1 MTTMVRMQAFLGLME
16 SVSRA
21 QTASQVYEAALDCV
35 SQALDVERAAILLFD
50 PDGVMRFKA
59 WRGLSERYRNA
70 VEGHTPWRPE
80 TRDAK
85 PVVIVDIA
93 NDTSLGSLRDVVLEE
108 GVRALA
114 FVPLQSQGRLLGK
127 LMLYHPEPHADTP
140 EALREAMAVADQI
153 ALAIDRRRAADDV
166 RGLGELLG
174 NLMRGILAG
183 VLFMDTSGKARY
195 VNPSFTGIFGLDAER
210 DVLGRECRE
219 VIDAV
224 GAKVA
229 EGAEGAEGAE
239 HLRAASDA
247 VRASGGV
254 QELELKLKD
263 GRVLEVTFSSMS
275 AANAAGGCLVQ
286 VVDVTPRRRLEAQLL
301 QAQKMES
308 IGRLAGGVAH
318 DFNNLLTAVIGYVDL
333 VASTL
338 PDRSEEQA
346 QLRTAL
352 DAAEQASA
360 LTRQLLTFA
369 RRQPVQPAAQDLGAI
384 LERLAPM
391 LRHLL
396 PANIVL
402 LRPAA
407 NGPAWVFADPGQ
419 LEQLLVNLVL
429 NARDA
434 MPDGGTLTLAVH
446 GDRLRD
452 VDAVRLEVRDTGVGM
467 DQDNV
472 RHAFEPF
479 YTTKGMGRGTGLGLA
494 TVYGIV
500 QQCGGDITID
510 SAPGKGTAFHVL
522 LPRHEAPEQTRTLLR
537 GDLPEGRETVL
548 LVEDD
553 EPVRSLVAMMLRRLG
568 YKALTAENAD
578 AALRHAKDHRGAI
591 HLLLTDIVM
600 PGMGGH
606 ELAVRMRMTHPG
618 LRVLLMS
625 GYTPSTS
632 QGGETGDAFLAKP
645 FAIDLLARRVRETL
659 GAPAESG
666 AAAR

>member
-1 MTTMVRMQAFLGLME
+1 MVRMQAFLGLME

-59 WRGLSERYRNA
+59 WRGLSERYRTA
-70 VEGHTPWRPE
+70 VEGHTPWRPD

-85 PVVIVDIA
+85 PVVIADIA
-93 NDTSLGSLRDVVLEE
+93 NDASLGGLREVVLEE

-140 EALREAMAVADQI
+140 EDLREAMAVADQI

-166 RGLGELLG
+166 RGLNELLG
-174 NLMRGILAG
+174 KLMQGILAG
-183 VLFMDTSGKARY
+183 VLFMDENGKARY
-195 VNPSFTGIFGLDAER
+195 VNPAFTGIFALDAER
-210 DVLGRECRE
+210 DVLGRDCRE
-219 VIDAV
+219 IVEGV
-224 GAKVA
+224 VSQVT
-229 EGAEGAEGAE
+229 EGAEQ
-239 HLRAASDA
+239 LCAASEA
-247 VRASGGV
+247 VHASGGV
-254 QELELKLKD
+254 RELELHLKD

-275 AANAAGGCLVQ
+275 AANAAGGHLVQ

-391 LRHLL
+391 MRHLL
-396 PANIVL
+396 PANIAL
-402 LRPAA
+402 LRPAP

-434 MPDGGTLTLAVH
+434 MPEGGTLTLAVQ

-452 VDAVRLEVRDTGVGM
+452 SDAVRLEVRDTGVGM
-467 DQDNV
+467 DPDNV
-472 RHAFEPF
+472 RHVFEPF
-479 YTTKGMGRGTGLGLA
+479 YTTKGLGRGTGLGLA

-500 QQCGGDITID
+500 QQCGGDITVD

-522 LPRHEAPEQTRTLLR
+522 LPRHQAPEQARALLR
-537 GDLPEGRETVL
+537 GDLPEGHETVL

-568 YKALTAENAD
+568 YEALTAENAD
-578 AALRHAKDHRGAI
+578 EALRRAKDHRGTI

-600 PGMGGH
+600 PGMGGR

-625 GYTPSTS
+625 GYTPSMPL
-632 QGGETGDAFLAKP
+632 GGEAGDAFLAKP